1 MKEYFP
7 YNDIT
12 VEDTYDIPFKI
23 EGKNYDIQIIDTAGE
38 LDYMNM
44 LHAWIEASE
53 GFLLVFDIKDKSSF
67 EYIKIIY
74 PEIIKCKGSED
85 IPKVL
90 IGNIK
95 DFNEKREVSFQEA
108 SSFAYSLKIEYKEIS
123 LDNDLNYKEPFEII
137 IKRILI
143 SNKGKYKKT
152 KKDKCIIF

>member
-53 GFLLVFDIKDKSSF
+53 GFLLVFDIKDKS
-67 EYIKIIY
+67 
-74 PEIIKCKGSED
+74 
-85 IPKVL
+85 
-90 IGNIK
+90 
-95 DFNEKREVSFQEA
+95 
-108 SSFAYSLKIEYKEIS
+108 
-123 LDNDLNYKEPFEII
+123 
-137 IKRILI
+137 
-143 SNKGKYKKT
+143 YKKNLS
-152 KKDKCIIF
+152 